1 MARWPKKRLIGLILL
16 VLGVCLLIV
25 SYTTAQPYKAAVQAE
40 GGKFEAK
47 LLTAE
52 AEAIIQEHTSAETG
66 EVIGMDFATKLKVFV
81 LKNYLSMTAI
91 GFILVILGVALF
103 GVSFFEEGKA
113 NELTRKYTMVLALLA
128 VLVFFFI
135 VSEGKTL
142 LPANINNLIA
152 QNGYVFVLAAG
163 MLCCILTGGNIDLSV
178 GSVVCFTAAIGCKL
192 MTFGWGMVP
201 TVLVMLL
208 VGLAIG
214 TFQGFWIAKVHVP
227 AFIATLSGMYAF
239 RGFSNIVLQGETV
252 AISNTAFLNTF
263 GGGADCYVP
272 DFIRSLTG
280 MEGKLNLTCLV
291 LGVAA
296 ALVFAGLTVRRILV
310 QKKLG
315 IQQSIAGQIIG
326 TTVICAVVVWL
337 TLQLAKLKGIPTVLI
352 WIALVLGI
360 YQYIT
365 TKTAMGRHLY
375 AVGGNEKATALS
387 GVNTRNVYWF
397 AYANIGML
405 AGLAGVLTAA
415 RAKGIDP
422 TYGEG
427 YEMDAIASCFIG
439 GASAYGGTGKVS
451 GMIIGA
457 TLMGVINQGMRIM
470 AVDSNYQ
477 KVVKGIVLLVAVMF
491 DVMSKRQKR

>member
-1 MARWPKKRLIGLILL
+1 MTMKSSK
-16 VLGVCLLIV
+16 V
-25 SYTTAQPYKAAVQAE
+25 S
-40 GGKFEAK
+40 
-47 LLTAE
+47 
-52 AEAIIQEHTSAETG
+52 
-66 EVIGMDFATKLKVFV
+66 
-81 LKNYLSMTAI
+81 
-91 GFILVILGVALF
+91 
-103 GVSFFEEGKA
+103 SFFQ
-113 NELTRKYTMVLALLA
+113 KYTMVLAL
-128 VLVFFFI
+128 VLVTVFFAWRTG
-135 VSEGKTL
+135 GKTL

-152 QNGYVFVLAAG
+152 QNGYVFVLATG
-163 MLCCILTGGNIDLSV
+163 MLLCILTGGNIDLSV

-192 MTFGWGMVP
+192 MKFGWNMWL
-201 TVLVMLL
+201 TVLVMLGT
-208 VGLAIG
+208 GLLIG
-214 TFQGFWIAKVHVP
+214 LFQGFWIAKIHVP
-227 AFIATLSGMYAF
+227 PFIATLSGMYAF

-252 AISNTAFLNTF
+252 AINNQGFLNIF

-272 DFIRSLTG
+272 DFIRGIMGT
-280 MEGKLNLTCLV
+280 EGKFNITCMVVGIAAVIIFALLTLRKI
-291 LGVAA
+291 A
-296 ALVFAGLTVRRILV
+296 I
-310 QKKLG
+310 QKQLG
-315 IQQSIAGQIIG
+315 ISQSVPAQLL
-326 TTVICAVVVWL
+326 TTGIICAVVIWI
-337 TLQLAKLKGIPTVLI
+337 TLKLANLKGIPTVLI
-352 WIALVLGI
+352 WIALVLLV
-360 YQYIT
+360 YNYVT
-365 TKTAMGRHLY
+365 NRTAMGRHLY

-470 AVDSNYQ
+470 SVDTNYQ

-491 DVMSKRQKR
+491 DVLSKRQKR